1 MAVVNHY
8 GTKVEM
14 TVSLTLPEEQAR
26 ALKWLADCG
35 ADALWKFVETNYGSQ
50 ASRHKDAMKELV
62 SDLRAGLGQT
72 LARADRA
79 REAFKPEQPK
89 PV

>member
-14 TVSLTLPEEQAR
+14 TVSLTLPEDQAR

-35 ADALWKFVETNYGSQ
+35 PDALWKFVETSYGSQ
-50 ASRHKDAMKELV
+50 AAQYRDAMKALI
-62 SDLRAGLGQT
+62 SDLRSGLG
-72 LARADRA
+72 LVAAHA
-79 REAFKPEQPK
+79 G
-89 PV
+89 

>member
-1 MAVVNHY
+1 MAEINHY

-14 TVSLTLPEEQAR
+14 TVSLVLPEEQAR

-35 ADALWKFVETNYGSQ
+35 SDALWKFVETSYGSQ
-50 ASRHKDAMKELV
+50 ASRYKDDMKALV
-62 SDLRAGLGQT
+62 SDLRTGLAQT

-79 REAFKPEQPK
+79 REAFKAD
-89 PV
+89 PVK